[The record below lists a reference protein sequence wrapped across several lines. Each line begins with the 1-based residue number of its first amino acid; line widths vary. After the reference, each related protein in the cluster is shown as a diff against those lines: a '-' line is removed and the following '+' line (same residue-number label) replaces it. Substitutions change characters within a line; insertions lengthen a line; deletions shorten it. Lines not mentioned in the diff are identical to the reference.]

1 MRAHFER
8 IAIVNRGEPA
18 IRFIR
23 AVRQFNRENKTQLRT
38 IVLYTEPDRHARF
51 IQEADEAINLGE
63 ATFFDVRAGQRK
75 PVYVDHDRIARAL
88 QDCGADAVW
97 VGWGFVSESPE
108 FADLCTRMGL
118 AFIGPDGESMRLLG
132 DKISAKRLAERVGVQ
147 VIPWHSAP
155 ADTFETALEHA
166 ATLGYPVVVKATAGA
181 GGRGIRKVES
191 ESELEIAFHGARNES
206 RRVFGNQSVF
216 VERWMEGARHVEV
229 QILADRL
236 GTTWALG
243 TRDCTMQRRHQKI
256 MEEAPAA
263 ILSREQERA
272 LREAAVRMCKA
283 AGYRN
288 AGTVEFLFV
297 PETQQH
303 YFMEVNTRLQV
314 EHAVTELTT
323 GLDLVKLQL
332 HIARGG
338 LLEGQPP
345 ESRGHALEVRLN
357 AEDAEAGF
365 APAPGKIE
373 LFRVPTQAGLRLDSG
388 VSEADA
394 IPAEFDSMFAKLI
407 SHGQTR
413 AEALAGVTQALE
425 ESAIIVAGGATNR
438 AFLLQLLERE
448 EVKQDRLDVGWLDRQ
463 AAAGGHV
470 SGRHADIALLR
481 AAIDVYDSEFE
492 AEREQFLASALR
504 MRPVV
509 RTEAG
514 RLIELRHRGHLYK
527 FQVFK
532 HSMEHYRID
541 VDGAS
546 FHIEINPGGRFE
558 QWLAYQGTRHRVLSM
573 ARGLTYL
580 VEVDGAM
587 HKISRDE
594 SGNIRAVAPSVVVS
608 IDVKPGDAVAAGDRL
623 ALLEAMKME
632 MPVVAPFAGTVREVF
647 VLSNAQVGTGAP
659 LIRID
664 PGTSEMREQASHAR
678 IVFGSSAVA
687 KDQPETDLRT
697 TMAELRHLLLG
708 ADLHPAEFKKLV
720 DDYVRVSQNLP
731 PYHQEL
737 IRCEDEI
744 LSIYVDI
751 SALFRRQALPEDKE
765 DAGRLSSSEYLH
777 AYLRTLDG
785 RGAGLPQSFLE
796 KLRRALRHY
805 GDDSLEPTPTL
816 KDQLLLIFRSHQN
829 MEQRVP
835 VITAILERRL
845 AHAEILIQRGSQN
858 FPAML
863 DRLGSVSEGRFPLLS
878 DLAREIKY
886 HYFDLP
892 AFERA
897 RSTVYAEMD
906 HHITY
911 LLQHPD
917 AEDRARRVQALV
929 QCHHPLVARLSARFE
944 KAQRET
950 HRLFLEVLT
959 RRFYR
964 IRQLE
969 SVHTAE
975 VEGHCLA
982 LAEYDHEGKRVHL
995 ISMDSALSEIA
1006 SALKALPPA
1015 IAHFPVDHDVVVDA
1029 YTWSQDPLG
1038 DLDEN
1043 VARLEAILNG
1053 SQLAGSVRRVVVA
1066 MTRCIQGKPSGQPQ
1080 YFTFRLTGERYCEEK
1095 PLRGLHPMM
1104 SKRLQLWRLQ
1114 NFSLERL
1121 PSVED
1126 IHLFRGVARENA
1138 KDERLFVIA
1147 EVRDLTPTRDSRG
1160 RVVRLP
1166 YLERMLMEALAAI
1179 RQVQRQRTP
1188 EEKLHWNRVLLHIWP
1203 PTDLQ
1208 IEELQSVIRRLARQ
1222 TEGLG
1227 LEKVVLRVDMTDP
1240 QTGVT
1245 QTRILSFSNP
1255 GGRGI
1260 VFRLTAPSDQWVRT
1274 LSEYD
1279 QKVVRMRQ
1287 RGLTYP
1293 FEIIRTLT
1301 PKGEAIHEEL
1311 PPGMFVEYDLDANGK
1326 LVPAGRPYGCNTANI
1341 VVGLIRNFTKKYP
1354 GGMSRVILLGDPS
1367 REVGSIAEPECRRII
1382 AALDMAQERHLPL
1395 EWFTHSAGAKISM
1408 ESGTENMDWIAR
1420 VLRRLIDFTQAE
1432 CEVNVVVAGI
1442 NVGAQPYWNAEATM
1456 LMHTRGILVMM
1467 PESAMVLT
1475 GKTALDYSGSVSAED
1490 NLGIG
1495 GYERV
1500 MGPNGQAQ
1508 YWARDLAGA
1517 CQILMR
1523 HYDHTYVVP
1532 GERFPRRASTGDPAE
1547 RDVCMSPHASNGEGF
1562 ALVGDIFSDE
1572 HNPGR
1577 KKPFE
1582 IRKVMLAV
1590 VDRDLRPL
1598 ERWPGMEDA
1607 EISVIWDAHIGG
1619 YPVCLIGFESR
1630 PLTRTG
1636 FVATDGPE
1644 QWTAGTLFPLASK
1657 KTARA
1662 INTATNNRPLVILA
1676 NLSGF
1681 DGSPESMRRHQLEF
1695 GAEIGRAI
1703 VNFKG
1708 PIIFCVIS
1716 RYHGGAFVVF
1726 SRVLNEN
1733 FEAIALE
1740 GTYASVIGGAPAAAV
1755 VFAREVDKRTRAD
1768 ARIASLER
1776 EVSAAADAQK
1786 RRLRAKLAELRN
1798 VVRSEKL
1805 GEVADEFDHI
1815 HSVHRALQVGSLD
1828 RIIPA
1833 SQLRPYLIDA
1843 IERGMKRELE
1853 RISAA
1858 ANAAEAHS

>member
-1 MRAHFER
+1 MRPHFER

-38 IVLYTEPDRHARF
+38 IVLHTEPDRHARF

-75 PVYVDHDRIARAL
+75 PAYVDHDRVARSL

-108 FADLCTRMGL
+108 FAELCTRMGL
-118 AFIGPDGESMRLLG
+118 AFIGPDSESMRLLG
-132 DKISAKRLAERVGVQ
+132 DKISAKRLAEQLGVQ
-147 VIPWHSAP
+147 VIPWHGDP
-155 ADTFETALEHA
+155 ADTVEIALEHA
-166 ATLGYPVVVKATAGA
+166 RTVGYPVVIKATAGA

-191 ESELEIAFHGARNES
+191 ENELKVAYHSARNES
-206 RRVFGNQSVF
+206 RRMFGNPVVFG
-216 VERWMEGARHVEV
+216 ERWMERARHVEV
-229 QILADRL
+229 QIVADCL
-236 GTTWALG
+236 GTTWAVG
-243 TRDCTMQRRHQKI
+243 TRDCTIQRRHQKI
-256 MEEAPAA
+256 MEEAPAT
-263 ILSREQERA
+263 LLTQEQDRA
-272 LREAAVRMCKA
+272 LREAAVRICEA
-283 AGYRN
+283 AGYRS
-288 AGTVEFLFV
+288 AGTVESLFI
-297 PETQQH
+297 PDTQQF

-338 LLEGQPP
+338 LLEGLLP
-345 ESRGHALEVRLN
+345 ESRGHAIEVRLN

-365 APAPGKIE
+365 APAPGRIE
-373 LFRVPTQAGLRLDSG
+373 LFRVPNQAGLRLDSG
-388 VSEADA
+388 VSEGDA

-413 AEALAGVTQALE
+413 AGALAGVTQALE
-425 ESAIIVAGGATNR
+425 ESAIMVAGGATNR

-448 EVKQDRLDVGWLDRQ
+448 EVRHNRLDVGWLDRQ
-463 AAAGGHV
+463 TAAGGHV
-470 SGRHADIALLR
+470 TDRHADIALLK

-558 QWLAYQGTRHRVLSM
+558 QWLSYNGTRYRVLSM

-580 VEVDGAM
+580 VEVDGEM

-608 IDVKPGDAVAAGDRL
+608 IDVKPGDSVAAGDRL

-632 MPVVAPFAGTVREVF
+632 MPVVAPFAGTVSEVS

-659 LIRID
+659 LLRID
-664 PGTSEMREQASHAR
+664 PGMSEMKEGSHAR
-678 IVFGSSAVA
+678 IAFRSSAAV
-687 KDQPETDLRT
+687 KGQPEADLRT

-708 ADLHPAEFKKLV
+708 ADLHPTETKKLV
-720 DDYVRVSQNLP
+720 DDYTRVSQNLP

-751 SALFRRQALPEDKE
+751 SALFRRQAPPEDKE

-777 AYLRTLDG
+777 AYLRALDS
-785 RGAGLPQSFLE
+785 RGAGLPPAFLV

-816 KDQLLLIFRSHQN
+816 KAQLLLIFRSHQS

-835 VITAILERRL
+835 AITAILERRL
-845 AHAEILIQRGSQN
+845 THAEILIQRGSQN

-906 HHITY
+906 HQITY
-911 LLQHPD
+911 LLQHPGAD
-917 AEDRARRVQALV
+917 DRARRVQALV
-929 QCHHPLVARLSARFE
+929 QCPHLLGAMLSARFE
-944 KAQRET
+944 KAPAET
-950 HRLFLEVLT
+950 RRLILEVLT

-964 IRQLE
+964 IRKLE
-969 SVHTAE
+969 NIQTSE
-975 VEGHCLA
+975 VMGNCYA
-982 LAEYDHEGKRVHL
+982 LAEYDHDGKRVHL
-995 ISMDSALSEIA
+995 ISTDAPGSEIGSALQ
-1006 SALKALPPA
+1006 ALHSTILRFPA
-1015 IAHFPVDHDVVVDA
+1015 DHDVVVDVYA
-1029 YTWSQDPLG
+1029 WSQDPLG
-1038 DLDEN
+1038 EPDEDA
-1043 VARLEAILNG
+1043 ARLEAILNEANMAK
-1053 SQLAGSVRRVVVA
+1053 SARRVVVA
-1066 MTRCIQGKPSGQPQ
+1066 MTSTVQGKPSGSTT
-1080 YFTFRLTGERYCEEK
+1080 YFTFRLTDEGYREDT

-1114 NFSLERL
+1114 NFNLERL
-1121 PSVED
+1121 PAAED

-1147 EVRDLTPTRDSRG
+1147 EVRDLTPTRDSKG

-1166 YLERMLMEALAAI
+1166 HLERMLMEALAAI
-1179 RQVQRQRTP
+1179 RQVQRQRAP
-1188 EEKLHWNRVLLHIWP
+1188 EEKLHWNRVLLYIWP
-1203 PTDLQ
+1203 PADLQ
-1208 IEELQSVIRRLARQ
+1208 IEELQSVIRRLARE

-1227 LEKVVLRVDMTDP
+1227 LEKVVLRVDMADP
-1240 QTGVT
+1240 QTGVV
-1245 QTRILSFSNP
+1245 QSRILSFSNP

-1260 VFRLTAPSDQWVRT
+1260 VFRVTAPSDQWVRT

-1293 FEIIRTLT
+1293 YEIIRTMT
-1301 PKGEAIHEEL
+1301 PKGEAIHAEL
-1311 PPGMFVEYDLDANGK
+1311 PPGMFIEYDLDENGRLIPAN
-1326 LVPAGRPYGCNTANI
+1326 RPYGCNTANI
-1341 VVGLIRNFTKKYP
+1341 VVGLIRNFTAKCP
-1354 GGMSRVILLGDPS
+1354 AGMTRVILLGDPS
-1367 REVGSIAEPECRRII
+1367 KEVGSIAEPECRRII
-1382 AALDMAQERHLPL
+1382 AALNMAQERNLPL

-1408 ESGTENMDWIAR
+1408 ESGTENMDWIAK
-1420 VLRRLIDFTQAE
+1420 VLRRLIDFTQAG

-1495 GYERV
+1495 GYERI

-1523 HYDHTYVVP
+1523 HYDHTYIMP
-1532 GERFPRRASTGDPAE
+1532 GERFPRRARTEDPAD
-1547 RDVCMSPHASNGEGF
+1547 RDVCLSPHTSDGEGF

-1590 VDRDLRPL
+1590 ADRDLRPL

-1607 EISVIWDAHIGG
+1607 EISVVWDAHIGG
-1619 YPVCLIGFESR
+1619 YPVCLLGFESQ
-1630 PLTRTG
+1630 PLPRTG
-1636 FVATDGPE
+1636 FIATDGPE
-1644 QWTAGTLFPLASK
+1644 QWTSGTLFPLASK

-1662 INTATNNRPLVILA
+1662 INAATNNRPLVILA

-1708 PIIFCVIS
+1708 PIVFCVIS

-1768 ARIASLER
+1768 ARIASLEK
-1776 EVSAAADAQK
+1776 EISAAADAQK

-1815 HSVHRALQVGSLD
+1815 HSVHRALKVGSLD

-1853 RISAA
+1853 RISGSAKA
-1858 ANAAEAHS
+1858 TSAP